1 MRRIERKGL
10 LLTAAFSAVLAGFGR
25 SLKRFL
31 GHLVRLN
38 HSFIKQVET
47 FSQRCPHPTAGFLSA
62 VGLRHRSFFL
72 SGLPP
77 TIRSNGQRMFKISA
91 VIPFPPPPKKKAAFC

>member
-47 FSQRCPHPTAGFLSA
+47 FSQRCPHPTTGFLSA
-62 VGLRHRSFFL
+62 VGLRQIFL
-72 SGLPP
+72 
-77 TIRSNGQRMFKISA
+77 
-91 VIPFPPPPKKKAAFC
+91 PFWLTSYNSIKWPKDV